1 MTILSST
8 PSKSLRRLALALLMA
23 TASGSAFAQS
33 DEVVARVN
41 GSDITRADVAVAEEM
56 YSPQLGTMPADA
68 RLSVIVDTL
77 IEMKIISDAAKSAGI
92 EDRDDYKRQLQF
104 FEQQTLRAI
113 FMEQKAAKAVTDD
126 AIRQIYDRQ
135 VGSMPVVS
143 ERRLRHILVAS
154 EDEAKD
160 IITALGKGGS
170 FAELAAER
178 SLDAVSKVNGG
189 DLGFVAEGQTIPEVD
204 KAARGLEAGDYTKEP
219 VRSAFGF
226 HVIQLEESRDRP
238 PPAFELVEPQ
248 IRQSLT
254 AAEERRISGELRA
267 TASVE
272 KLVPDVAPP
281 QEDDG
286 HDH

>member
-1 MTILSST
+1 
-8 PSKSLRRLALALLMA
+8 MA

>member
-104 FEQQTLRAI
+104 FE
-113 FMEQKAAKAVTDD
+113 
-126 AIRQIYDRQ
+126 
-135 VGSMPVVS
+135 
-143 ERRLRHILVAS
+143 
-154 EDEAKD
+154 
-160 IITALGKGGS
+160 
-170 FAELAAER
+170 
-178 SLDAVSKVNGG
+178 
-189 DLGFVAEGQTIPEVD
+189 
-204 KAARGLEAGDYTKEP
+204 
-219 VRSAFGF
+219 
-226 HVIQLEESRDRP
+226 
-238 PPAFELVEPQ
+238 
-248 IRQSLT
+248 
-254 AAEERRISGELRA
+254 
-267 TASVE
+267 
-272 KLVPDVAPP
+272 
-281 QEDDG
+281 
-286 HDH
+286 

>member
-1 MTILSST
+1 MTILYST
-8 PSKSLRRLALALLMA
+8 PSKSLRRLALALLMT

-56 YSPQLGTMPADA
+56 YGPQLGTMPADA

-77 IEMKIISDAAKSAGI
+77 IEMRIISDAAKSAGI

-113 FMEQKAAKAVTDD
+113 FMEQKAAEAVTDD

-135 VGSMPVVS
+135 VGSIPVVS

-154 EDEAKD
+154 EDEAKE

-204 KAARGLEAGDYTKEP
+204 KAATGLEAGDYTKEP

-254 AAEERRISGELRA
+254 TAEERRISSELRA

-272 KLVPDVAPP
+272 KLVPDVVPP